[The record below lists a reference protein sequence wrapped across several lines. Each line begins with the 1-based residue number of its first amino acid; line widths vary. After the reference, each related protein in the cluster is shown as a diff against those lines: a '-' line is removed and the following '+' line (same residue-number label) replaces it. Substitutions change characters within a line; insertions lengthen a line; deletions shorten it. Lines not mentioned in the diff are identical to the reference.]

1 MNKYQQFIS
10 LWEEGRTRFSKLLSD
25 LTEEDLGKKLAP
37 APNSV
42 GFLIRH
48 IGDVELL
55 FAKNVFNYE
64 GVKVHAK
71 TVIAQKDTGEWTNL
85 AELLAYD
92 QLAYESLKAAIL
104 AHDEEA
110 WEECVITK
118 EFGTKTKAESLGRII
133 THTAYHAGQLAMI
146 LKYGRLT
153 TEQTL

>member
-1 MNKYQQFIS
+1 MNNYQQFIS

-25 LTEEDLGKKLAP
+25 LKEEDLNKKLAP
-37 APNSV
+37 APNSA

-64 GVKVHAK
+64 EVKVHAK
-71 TVIAQKDTGEWTNL
+71 TVIARKDTGEWTNL
-85 AELLAYD
+85 NELLKYD
-92 QLAYESLKAAIL
+92 RLAYESLKAAIL
-104 AHDEEA
+104 THDLDS
-110 WEECVITK
+110 WEESVITK

-146 LKYGRLT
+146 LKYGS
-153 TEQTL
+153 